1 MLSISRVQ
9 MRQLGAVSR
18 DRFIR
23 RMAVHLRSKFKARAA
38 AIPDDRL
45 RAQIEQGMAEAKGHG
60 VVYED
65 DIRRYLELLVIYGTP
80 LDQQPQA
87 PWLADIL
94 HDQAFDGQRKLDL
107 IDHAVLQG
115 LRSR

>member
-1 MLSISRVQ
+1 MLSISRIQ

-23 RMAVHLRSKFKARAA
+23 RMAIHLRSKFKARAA
-38 AIPDDRL
+38 EIPDDRL
-45 RAQIEQGMAEAKGHG
+45 RMQIEQGMAEAKGHG

-65 DIRRYLELLVIYGTP
+65 DIRRYLEFLVIYGSP

-94 HDQAFDGQRKLDL
+94 HDKAFDGQRKLDL

>member
-18 DRFIR
+18 DRFVR
-23 RMAVHLRSKFKARAA
+23 RMLVHLRSKFKGRAETLS
-38 AIPDDRL
+38 DEQL
-45 RAQIEQGMAEAKGHG
+45 QAQIEQGMKEAQRHG

-65 DIRRYLELLVIYGTP
+65 DIRRYLEFLMIFGAP
-80 LDQQPQA
+80 LDQQAQA

-94 HDQAFDGQRKLDL
+94 HAKAFDGQRKLDL

-115 LRSR
+115 LRSH